1 MGVVVKSFQLPFWGS
16 PEVTEGLKIISC
28 LAAQVNLHLDA
39 K

>member
-1 MGVVVKSFQLPFWGS
+1 MRVVVKSFQLPFWGS
-16 PEVTEGLKIISC
+16 AKVTEGLKFISR